1 MTTIFK
7 GFLLFCMY
15 ALLVRYHYVCKIT
28 HHCDGESKVSS
39 LRNDRMANVSLF
51 SNDNKTIFTD
61 FEQFIF
67 EQATVDP
74 VISPNNQTFLNKV
87 AEYMQ
92 QNTHKMLTLTG
103 GMRWGESDIKP
114 KGFDD
119 IGMARA
125 ASIKKMLIERGVPE
139 NKIQITSDINP
150 KIDGSMTESMRFSVQ
165 E

>member
-1 MTTIFK
+1 MPTFFK
-7 GFLLFCMY
+7 GFLLFCLY
-15 ALLVRYHYVCKIT
+15 ALFARYHYVCKIM
-28 HHCDGESKVSS
+28 HHCEGDNKISS

-51 SNDNKTIFTD
+51 YNDNKTVFGD

-67 EQATVDP
+67 EQAAVNP

-92 QNTHKMLTLTG
+92 QNPHKTLRLTG
-103 GMRWGESDIKP
+103 GMRWSESDIKP

-125 ASIKKMLIERGVPE
+125 ASIKKMLIERGVADP
-139 NKIQITSDINP
+139 KIQISSDINP